1 MKKMMKCFLALCMCL
16 SLVACGSATQ
26 ENTGSF
32 TIEDQAG
39 RSVTFDEPAKTA
51 ASGYYIATTT
61 LIGLGCEDA
70 LVGVEMKADTRKIY
84 AAAAKQILTL
94 PALGNKKS
102 FNVEECAAADP
113 DVVFLPVSLKD
124 YVEQLEDLD
133 MKVILLNP
141 ETEETYDEAVEIIA
155 KVMGKEDISEQYF
168 TYRKDLFEK
177 YVKEQE
183 EKKTVYFAG
192 SDILEACG
200 SDMFQNE
207 LIQDAQG
214 SYVLNEQLK
223 GVSTWQKINVE
234 ELIQADPDYIF
245 IEQGGISVDD
255 VLNNSALSDISA
267 VKNHHVY
274 IFPSEY
280 ETWDTPNLSSC
291 LGVLWMYAILY
302 PDALSMEDVANEAN
316 AFYQTYYGFDAAM
329 TFAS

>member
-1 MKKMMKCFLALCMCL
+1 
-16 SLVACGSATQ
+16 
-26 ENTGSF
+26 
-32 TIEDQAG
+32 
-39 RSVTFDEPAKTA
+39 
-51 ASGYYIATTT
+51 
-61 LIGLGCEDA
+61 
-70 LVGVEMKADTRKIY
+70 
-84 AAAAKQILTL
+84 
-94 PALGNKKS
+94 
-102 FNVEECAAADP
+102 
-113 DVVFLPVSLKD
+113 
-124 YVEQLEDLD
+124 

-168 TYRKDLFEK
+168 TYRKDLFAK

-192 SDILEACG
+192 SDILETCG

-316 AFYQTYYGFDAAM
+316 AFYQTYYGFDADM
-329 TFAS
+329 TFCIMKKQLLLAGSLLILLWISLICGRYSASAWEVQLALSCMEAVPLLERSYFKFACRGSCL